1 MDERKLITI
10 IGALAVAVFGV
21 LLWLSS
27 PSSPFA
33 PAADPGEGGNTDWQ
47 PGVKVERQP
56 FVAPGGLYHPP
67 TAGAGRTSLIDWGWQ
82 WIASPPGEAESG
94 LGRAG

>member
-1 MDERKLITI
+1 MDERKLMTTI
-10 IGALAVAVFGV
+10 AALIVLAAGV

-33 PAADPGEGGNTDWQ
+33 AQADPGEGGNTTWQ

-56 FVAPGGLYHPP
+56 YVSPGGLYHPP
-67 TAGAGRTSLIDWGWQ
+67 GSGAGRTALMNWGWD
-82 WIASPPGEAESG
+82 WIASPPGEAEVG